1 MGADSELAFYRLPRV
16 HAQRIVSSFLPDHS
30 TTGKVNYTEFNLDG
44 SLEPVGDNCEGI
56 ECGFYSTILTS
67 GALAE
72 GSSGSGLI
80 NFGEAP
86 RGAFQVLAASGNA
99 LCRPREWMAR
109 PREWMASAL
118 AFCHFF
124 LQWRGPFTA
133 GTDLSW
139 LTSRP
144 ECTPSHDSAL

>member
-44 SLEPVGDNCEGI
+44 SLEPVGDDCEGI

-86 RGAFQVLAASGNA
+86 QGAHHMLVAIGNM
-99 LCRPREWMAR
+99 LCR

-124 LQWRGPFTA
+124 LRWRGPFTA

-139 LTSRP
+139 LSSRL
-144 ECTPSHDSAL
+144 ECTPSHGSAL